1 MERDM
6 IPVWEKA
13 ALTLEETASYMGV
26 GIGVIRALAHASK
39 HGMGDF
45 PAFWVGTS
53 VKVARLPLLTWL
65 ADAATSH
72 RDLNQAAQMVK
83 NAEQISEMRGRGRP
97 RKSLASFRMQ
107 KSAAYAAA
115 LFCI

>member
-1 MERDM
+1 MAKEE
-6 IPVWEKA
+6 IPVWKKA

-53 VKVARLPLLTWL
+53 IKVARIPLLTWL
-65 ADAATSH
+65 TDVATSH
-72 RDLNQAAQMVK
+72 RDIKRAVQMVK
-83 NAEQISEMRGRGRP
+83 NAEQIGEIRGRGRP
-97 RKSLASFRMQ
+97 RKRREAVV
-107 KSAAYAAA
+107 
-115 LFCI
+115 

>member
-13 ALTLEETASYMGV
+13 ALTLEETALYMGV
-26 GIGVIRALAHASK
+26 GVDTIRALAHAAR

-45 PAFWVGTS
+45 PAFWVGTTA
-53 VKVARLPLLTWL
+53 KVARLPLLKWL

-72 RDLNQAAQMVK
+72 RDLKRAAQMVE
-83 NAEQISEMRGRGRP
+83 NAEKIGMTRRRGRP
-97 RKSLASFRMQ
+97 RKQIAEGW
-107 KSAAYAAA
+107 
-115 LFCI
+115 

>member
-13 ALTLEETASYMGV
+13 ALTLEETALYMGV
-26 GIGVIRALAHASK
+26 GVDTIRALAHAAR

-45 PAFWVGTS
+45 PAFWVGTTA
-53 VKVARLPLLTWL
+53 KVARLPLLKWL
-65 ADAATSH
+65 TDAATSH
-72 RDLNQAAQMVK
+72 RDLKQAAQMVK

-97 RKSLASFRMQ
+97 RKRKEAV
-107 KSAAYAAA
+107 A
-115 LFCI
+115 